1 MGISCL
7 YALPAPARFTLPCER
22 CMALPW
28 GCQATAG
35 LGVMG
40 PLHGVHQGPPCH
52 PSQLKGSWRHWGN
65 PRHRA
70 SPQLWGQAE
79 AGLGHGSMGWPDSAG
94 PMARQGR
101 ASLGQGLMALGL
113 TWGAGLG
120 ARWGDPQEGRQG
132 WQCPWSPERGKGQP
146 APVPQYKLSKCQQC
160 MGPPAFSP
168 KPFNHGNQFQ

>member
-7 YALPAPARFTLPCER
+7 CALPAPVRFTLPRER

-70 SPQLWGQAE
+70 SAQLWGQAE
-79 AGLGHGSMGWPDSAG
+79 AGLGLGSMGGPDSAG
-94 PMARQGR
+94 LMARQGR

-132 WQCPWSPERGKGQP
+132 WQCPWGPERGKGQP
-146 APVPQYKLSKCQQC
+146 APVLQYKLSKC
-160 MGPPAFSP
+160 
-168 KPFNHGNQFQ
+168 